1 MKITIIVLSLIW
13 LAVSTAAAEVVRIE
27 VQTRN
32 DVAEGKSYGLAG
44 TYEKLVGKIYYEV
57 DPNNS
62 VNQIITDIEYAP
74 TNAAGKVEFSS
85 DFYLIKPRNIESG
98 NGVVLFDV
106 LNRGR
111 KNMISRFNRAVLTSD
126 PQADADMGDG
136 FLLRKGFSLLWVGW
150 QFDPPRQEGLMRV
163 YPPIASV
170 NGEPIRGLVRS
181 NFVVTEDVFDHSLAA
196 RGHIAYP
203 AADRDDPNNVM
214 TVRDAPTGVRQVI
227 PRERWK
233 FARWEEDHTIPDP
246 TMVYLEAGFE
256 PGRIYEVVFT
266 SQDPPIAGLG
276 LAAIRDTISLLKYG
290 SPNTLSIPLGS
301 INRSIAYGRS
311 QSGRL
316 LRTFLY
322 HGFNEDEHH
331 RKVFDGVIAQVAGAG
346 RGSFNYRFA
355 QPSRARGS
363 FFYPT
368 EMFPFSDAVQTELTT
383 GLQDGLLA
391 RVVPVSMPKIFYTNS
406 STEYWSVPGA
416 LIHTTVDGG
425 KDVPPLDNVRIYHFA
440 GTQHRP
446 AQFPPNRSSG
456 ELLANPNEYIWFM
469 RSLLLAMDR
478 WITDGTL
485 PPLSRFPMIEDG
497 TLVQLEQVRFPEIPH
512 VRFPT
517 AVHRAYRL
525 DYGPHFASEGIIT
538 KEPPDVHSAFPFLV
552 PQVDENGNEISSLR
566 SPELAVP
573 LATYTG
579 WHPFNPTSSQ
589 GLYVPFAR
597 TRYERAATEDPRPSI
612 EERYQTREHYL
623 GRITTEALQ
632 LIEQGYLLGEDMPEI
647 VRLAGAHWD
656 HLMSEETLSSSLQP
670 K

>member
-1 MKITIIVLSLIW
+1 MKITLIILSLIC
-13 LAVSTAAAEVVRIE
+13 LGASTAAAEVVRIE
-27 VQTRN
+27 VQIRS

-44 TYEKLVGKIYYEV
+44 PYEKLVGKIYYEV
-57 DPNNS
+57 DPNNN

-85 DFYLIKPRNIESG
+85 DFYLIKPKYIEAG

-111 KNMISRFNRAVLTSD
+111 KGMIRRFNRAVGTLD
-126 PQADADMGDG
+126 PQTEADMGDG
-136 FLLRKGFSLLWVGW
+136 FLLWKGFSLMWVGW
-150 QFDPPRQEGLMRV
+150 QFDPPREDNFMRV
-163 YPPIASV
+163 YPSIASG
-170 NGEPIRGLVRS
+170 GEPIKGLVRS
-181 NFVVTEDVFDHSLAA
+181 DFVVTEDVFDHSLAS

-203 AADRDDPNNVM
+203 VADRDDPNNVM
-214 TVRDAPTGVRQVI
+214 TVRDSAPGTRQVI
-227 PRERWK
+227 PREQWK
-233 FARWEEDHTIPDP
+233 FARWEKDHAAPDP

-256 PGRIYEVVFT
+256 PGRIYEVVYT
-266 SQDPPIAGLG
+266 SQGPPIAGLG
-276 LAAIRDTISLLKYG
+276 LAAIRDVISLLKYG
-290 SPNTLSIPLGS
+290 SANTLSIPLGS
-301 INRSIAYGRS
+301 IDRSIAYGSS

-322 HGFNEDEHH
+322 DGFNEDEYH
-331 RKVFDGVIAQVAGAG
+331 RKVFDGVIAHIAGGA

-355 QPSRARGS
+355 QPSRVS

-368 EMFPFSDAVQTELTT
+368 DMFPFSDAVQTDSIT

-391 RVVPVSMPKIFYTNS
+391 RVAPESMPKIFYTNS
-406 STEYWSVPGA
+406 STEYWRRLGA
-416 LIHTTVDGG
+416 LIHTTVDGA

-440 GTQHRP
+440 GTQHGP

-456 ELLANPNEYIWFM
+456 EPLANPNDYTWFM

-485 PPLSRFPMIEDG
+485 PPPSRYPKTEDG
-497 TLVQLEQVRFPEIPH
+497 TLVQLERLRFPEIPD
-512 VRFPT
+512 VRFPAT
-517 AVHRAYRL
+517 AHRAYRL

-552 PQVDENGNEISSLR
+552 PQVDESGNEISSLR

-579 WHPFNPTSSQ
+579 WYPFDPISSR

-597 TRYERAATEDPRPSI
+597 TRYEREATEDPRPSI
-612 EERYQTREHYL
+612 EERYQNREHYL
-623 GRITTEALQ
+623 GRVTTEALK

-656 HLMSEETLSSSLQP
+656 HLMSEETHSSSLQS

>member
-1 MKITIIVLSLIW
+1 MKSALIILSLIC
-13 LAVSTAAAEVVRIE
+13 LVASTAAAEVVRIE
-27 VQTRN
+27 VQSRG

-62 VNQIITDIEYAP
+62 VNRIITDVEYAP
-74 TNAAGKVEFSS
+74 TNAAGRVEFSS
-85 DFYLIKPRNIESG
+85 DFYLIKPKNIEAG

-111 KNMISRFNRAVLTSD
+111 KNMIPRFNRAVPTPD
-126 PQADADMGDG
+126 PQTDADMGDG
-136 FLLRKGFSLLWVGW
+136 FLLRNGFSLLWVGW

-170 NGEPIRGLVRS
+170 DGEPIKGLVRS
-181 NFVVTEDVFDHSLAA
+181 DFVVTEDVSDHSLASP
-196 RGHIAYP
+196 GHIAYP
-203 AADRDDPNNVM
+203 VANRDDPNNVM
-214 TVRDAPTGVRQVI
+214 TVRDSPTGTRQVI
-227 PRERWK
+227 AREQWK
-233 FARWEEDHTIPDP
+233 FARWEEDHAVPDS
-246 TMVYLEAGFE
+246 TMVYREAGFE
-256 PGRIYEVVFT
+256 PGLIYEVVYT
-266 SQDPPIAGLG
+266 SQGPPIAGLG
-276 LAAIRDTISLLKYG
+276 LAAIRDAISLLKYG
-290 SPNTLSIPLGS
+290 SANTLSISLGS
-301 INRSIAYGRS
+301 IDRSIAYGRS

-322 HGFNEDEHH
+322 DGFNEDEQH
-331 RKVFDGVIAQVAGAG
+331 RKVFDGVIAQVAGAA

-355 QPSRARGS
+355 QPSRGS
-363 FFYPT
+363 IFYPT
-368 EMFPFSDAVQTELTT
+368 DMFPFSDTVQTDLTT

-406 STEYWSVPGA
+406 STEYWRRLGA
-416 LIHTTVDGG
+416 LIHTTVDGA

-446 AQFPPNRSSG
+446 AQFSPNRSSG

-478 WITDGTL
+478 WITDGIL
-485 PPLSRFPMIEDG
+485 PPPSRFPMIEDG
-497 TLVQLEQVRFPEIPH
+497 TLVQLEQVGFPEIPH

-597 TRYERAATEDPRPSI
+597 TRYEREATEDPRPSI
-612 EERYQTREHYL
+612 EERYQNREHYL
-623 GRITTEALQ
+623 GRVTTEALK

-656 HLMSEETLSSSLQP
+656 HLMSEETHSNSFQP